1 MVKYTENSTTITENQ
16 QCYPK
21 NTKQTVLSYCC
32 IPDIVFQAV
41 CKKRKQDGEKYYL
54 HIHWEEC
61 IYTEKKPERNNIKR
75 NLIVPEQ

>member
-41 CKKRKQDGEKYYL
+41 CKKRKQDGDKY
-54 HIHWEEC
+54 
-61 IYTEKKPERNNIKR
+61 
-75 NLIVPEQ
+75 